1 MPVSIQLRFVEGK
14 KKSKRKFCSMCV
26 CKFRGK
32 GGGGREGYVT
42 GQLYSLNTEVR
53 DGGQLQMDGKV
64 ELFVNLF
71 TFFLPDLA
79 PTVSLIISSDWSIDL
94 FRSHPP
100 SPSLLLVRSLIPRVH
115 VTYRHTHIHSSSLS
129 LSVCLS
135 VLYVCKSIV
144 VSCLSLELDLITLAL
159 SWNLTNWLCL
169 FVCLFTWL

>member
-14 KKSKRKFCSMCV
+14 KKAKGNSVPCACANLGER
-26 CKFRGK
+26 

-79 PTVSLIISSDWSIDL
+79 PTVSLIISSD
-94 FRSHPP
+94 
-100 SPSLLLVRSLIPRVH
+100 
-115 VTYRHTHIHSSSLS
+115 
-129 LSVCLS
+129 
-135 VLYVCKSIV
+135 
-144 VSCLSLELDLITLAL
+144 
-159 SWNLTNWLCL
+159 
-169 FVCLFTWL
+169 